1 MYGHR
6 ASIGYTSP
14 PLTTEAFPSEIY
26 RLASKGV
33 TLVITALAIV
43 QRAATLADPSVR
55 RQE

>member
-14 PLTTEAFPSEIY
+14 PLTTEIFPSEIY